1 MYRKHQV
8 EPSETR
14 KPPFLYPQNAQF
26 AGVPKGYPFG
36 SALEKAIGQIEGVL
50 DTAKDLEFTVN
61 ATLPWEMDKDC
72 KLYST
77 PVDQRDW
84 QIQWC
89 LSRLGLEYKD
99 ITSTKVQEEIKGSP
113 GFMSLP
119 DDAKRKLVRMMNS
132 GTVQGI
138 WVPRKPVGKKSDTS
152 PEEKIAPYHA
162 IEYEF
167 AATGI
172 DIGLMKQCVMNLL
185 VNLMMQRDL
194 ETEEA
199 DFRKDV
205 IQWVMGQCEDKEYKK
220 CWWINQTLVQQSDE
234 ELKKKDPSGDL
245 LWAKGEEKRKL
256 IDKFPGLLHG
266 AIDKIDTLPNKAKWF
281 LHQLYQKAPRTEE
294 EAYLWYKYLVHNR
307 PVNFNH
313 LFIPPPPA
321 DTQGPW
327 AVRPG
332 PHVAKQDDQPPNP
345 ANNNT
350 YKPPAS
356 PQKKPTTEEEAAEQ
370 DIKQEEEE
378 EIQFT
383 EDQIAST
390 ITDLQINGPKN
401 ASANTRY
408 RYLYSTALHRM
419 LDNPDQYTMTDDQ
432 RQSARIVLRNWY
444 DQIRRDTSFK
454 PDGANNKNIAE
465 AYLRNEEDI
474 EKYKQNKRKKEQ
486 EGLGGGAEEYK
497 APPQQN
503 KDDHSQ
509 HHKNAPGNQPP
520 PKPDAGTELLKKHQ
534 EELAKH
540 REALEAKTKEHEESK
555 TKIKQLEE
563 ELQKRVKAGEKT
575 NELAEKLRQA
585 GIENRKHREEKKALE
600 QKHRK
605 ELEAAHAN
613 TKKEITNLEFTLEE
627 LKSSKEDVSEA
638 TIKDLSAKLESA
650 IKQSAEHAQAIE
662 ADRNALREKSERL
675 AQKLTDY
682 SQQYETLRQ
691 NYEKQKQEF
700 HTEKAFGDE
709 QEAKNK
715 TQQEELNK
723 LNGTLKQHET
733 DLQDREAKI
742 KSQLEKILQQ
752 EELIKE
758 LAALPKKE
766 GQEEAFEKRQ
776 KFLQGQLDEYR
787 KQNSD
792 LDREKGELT
801 KGKVEAETRK
811 ASLEAEN
818 KALNEELEVLKKNA
832 AAKQHVDNTQLLK
845 DLEETKLM
853 LEKKGKELVNAKN
866 VYTSTLA
873 THQENYK
880 KSLAVAK
887 AQMDAELRGTK
898 EEKEALRL
906 EMARQKG
913 FLTAKDAALE
923 ERDRYIEG
931 IHKTLKNK
939 DVSISDLT
947 ERTAAL
953 AKQLQGEQNKYEA
966 ELKRVVEENTIG
978 LQNKDMAFQR
988 LQQELEENRAGQRSK
1003 EDIIAAVNKENA
1015 MKVQQALSRVQNA
1028 TATENNG
1035 KFRESLQ
1042 TLGSLSE
1049 VAASIGNSPELMDIL
1064 QKRYDF
1070 VLKEI
1075 TKAIEKS
1082 GLLDQELGKKNS
1094 EYAAVMEELSRSKE
1108 DLTKQIEKQTELNA
1122 ELEKARFEAK
1132 KNFDLK
1138 VEEVKRLKSQQAN
1151 SEELI
1156 QQLQAHLDKLKQE
1169 SSTAADR
1176 TDAILQTPSH
1186 DTSVAVDFNALQS
1199 IKDLT
1204 GSMAKMEEAGVLKT
1218 QEVELPP
1225 IRLQSE
1231 PQIGELANALFS
1243 GNIEEIHKA
1252 VEESFGLIGD
1262 EAFMVTERIRPKAI
1276 PEYEQKVAEFAEEYK
1291 NYYEA
1296 AKSDKDVLKKLE
1308 EAEKESDK
1316 RALEAERNAQEEV
1329 ANAYA
1334 SYEERRKSKLEVSP
1348 QNIHLT
1354 GQSLDRYKHAM
1365 LDSLG
1370 IVDDKL
1376 HELFETREN
1385 KRRRTTEA
1393 REEAEVDVDGMDETE
1408 QMRELIPQRKP
1419 NPIAAAGA
1427 GEEPPRKPNPIGKN
1441 VDFTVPQFEAPQQP
1455 ENTQP
1460 PEGTEAA
1467 KHIPKGY
1474 TPVSGVT
1481 QRNGLWGWWASLQG
1495 DDSTRKF
1502 FPYFNNDYM
1511 PIQGASNV
1519 KPSQGEHVATTPQSA
1534 NVSKDEANQRIA
1546 EEQEASVKKTQEALK
1561 KGTKRANIR
1570 GVRRRV
1576 V

>member
-220 CWWINQTLVQQSDE
+220 CWWINQSLVQQSDE
-234 ELKKKDPSGDL
+234 ELKKQDPSGDL

-627 LKSSKEDVSEA
+627 LKSSKDVSEA

-650 IKQSAEHAQAIE
+650 IKQSAEHTQAIE
-662 ADRNALREKSERL
+662 ADRNTLREKSERL

-776 KFLQGQLDEYR
+776 KFLQEQLDEYR

-853 LEKKGKELVNAKN
+853 LEKKGKELVNATN

-873 THQENYK
+873 THQESYK

-939 DVSISDLT
+939 DVSISELT

-978 LQNKDMAFQR
+978 LQNKDMAYQR
-988 LQQELEENRAGQRSK
+988 LQQELEQNRAGQRSK

-1035 KFRESLQ
+1035 EFRESLQ

-1156 QQLQAHLDKLKQE
+1156 QQLQAHLEKQKQE
-1169 SSTAADR
+1169 SSRAADR

-1186 DTSVAVDFNALQS
+1186 DTAVAVDFNALQS

-1204 GSMAKMEEAGVLKT
+1204 ASMRKMEEAGVLKT

-1225 IRLQSE
+1225 IRLESE
-1231 PQIGELANALFS
+1231 PQLGELANALLS
-1243 GNIEEIHKA
+1243 GDPAEIHKV
-1252 VEESFGLIGD
+1252 VEATFELPSD
-1262 EAFMVTERIRPKAI
+1262 EAAMVTEKIASKSLSDLEKRAI
-1276 PEYEQKVAEFAEEYK
+1276 DFAEAYK
-1291 NYYEA
+1291 NFYKFEEQRIQHDQQEA
-1296 AKSDKDVLKKLE
+1296 KNVLQRLE
-1308 EAEKESDK
+1308 VAQKEDDRK
-1316 RALEAERNAQEEV
+1316 ALEAEQNAKAEVDKAYQEFE
-1329 ANAYA
+1329 AGNTK
-1334 SYEERRKSKLEVSP
+1334 RRARVSP
-1348 QNIHLT
+1348 VQLDDREAARYRRALMD
-1354 GQSLDRYKHAM
+1354 SLD
-1365 LDSLG
+1365 
-1370 IVDDKL
+1370 IDDKL
-1376 HELFETREN
+1376 QNLFESKAT
-1385 KRRRTTEA
+1385 KKRRTTEA
-1393 REEAEVDVDGMDETE
+1393 REEEEVDIEAMEDTDKL
-1408 QMRELIPQRKP
+1408 RELIPQRKP
-1419 NPIAAAGA
+1419 DPVAASGA
-1427 GEEPPRKPNPIGKN
+1427 EPPK
-1441 VDFTVPQFEAPQQP
+1441 QP
-1455 ENTQP
+1455 TD
-1460 PEGTEAA
+1460 
-1467 KHIPKGY
+1467 I
-1474 TPVSGVT
+1474 
-1481 QRNGLWGWWASLQG
+1481 
-1495 DDSTRKF
+1495 D
-1502 FPYFNNDYM
+1502 
-1511 PIQGASNV
+1511 I
-1519 KPSQGEHVATTPQSA
+1519 ATAHKA
-1534 NVSKDEANQRIA
+1534 NVPVFKDVVA
-1546 EEQEASVKKTQEALK
+1546 EEQPKIEPSKKPEEVFRQEEAVSHPRQGAPGDREDYEELIVEKKREMGKQHHK
-1561 KGTKRANIR
+1561 KSR
-1570 GVRRRV
+1570 GNGRQQVRSIHG
-1576 V
+1576 